1 MNATSTTSSASD
13 SISTAEID
21 ASCRVPL
28 FTIFVSGAVWLVV
41 ASVFGLIASIKFH
54 APGFLSDCPLLTYG
68 RVHPVATNALVYGFA
83 VQAGL
88 GVALWIIAR
97 MGGAKVAQPWL
108 IAVGAKLWNFGLT
121 IGVIGILAGDSTGFE
136 NLEIPRYGVVFLS
149 MGYLLIAFFTLVT
162 LHNRKNR
169 DLRPSQ
175 WFLLAALF
183 WFPWIYFTATYLL
196 LSHSPI
202 RGMTQAVLAWWY
214 SGNLHFVWFG
224 LVGLGAL
231 SHFFDEAKSFGCT
244 RSRNLALFIFWTV
257 ILFASW
263 SGIPPSA
270 PVPAW
275 MPALS
280 TVARVLMIIPVL
292 ALLVDFN
299 QLIETWKFG
308 PSKLSPMETRTALGS
323 LPDYGDSGFVG
334 FGIIAF
340 LMSWAMVS
348 ISSIPAIAAV
358 TNFTWFTVAQSQLN
372 VFGFFSMFMF
382 FWIYAIVPQVT
393 GIQWPCA
400 KSVRRHFWLAAIGIV
415 LIVLPLALG
424 GLIEGFNWH
433 NTKMSNVDVAKN
445 ALNFLRI
452 STLGELLILAG
463 NLMLLGNLVGLSV
476 RYYKIHFVP
485 VYQQATVE
493 LKPVEAKP

>member
-28 FTIFVSGAVWLVV
+28 FTLFVSGAVWLVV

-54 APGFLSDCPLLTYG
+54 APGFLSNCALLTYG
-68 RVHPVATNALVYGFA
+68 RVHPIATNALVYGFA

-108 IAVGAKLWNFGLT
+108 IALGGKLWNFGLT

-162 LHNRKNR
+162 LHHRTER
-169 DLRPSQ
+169 DLGPSQ

-183 WFPWIYFTATYLL
+183 WFPWIYFTANYLL
-196 LSHSPI
+196 LSHSPV
-202 RGMTQAVLAWWY
+202 RGVTQPILAWWY
-214 SGNLHFVWFG
+214 SGNLNLVWFG
-224 LVGLGAL
+224 LVGLGAI
-231 SHFFDEAKSFGCT
+231 FFFIQQLMN
-244 RSRNLALFIFWTV
+244 RPLHSRHLALFTFWTIV
-257 ILFASW
+257 LFGSW
-263 SGIPPSA
+263 SGIPSSA
-270 PVPAW
+270 PTPAW
-275 MPALS
+275 LPAIS
-280 TVARVLMIIPVL
+280 TVATVLT
-292 ALLVDFN
+292 LV
-299 QLIETWKFG
+299 
-308 PSKLSPMETRTALGS
+308 TALAVMVNIYKTCGRGCS
-323 LPDYGDSGFVG
+323 QTENPPPGKF
-334 FGIIAF
+334 IAF
-340 LMSWAMVS
+340 GTMAFAVAWLMNS
-348 ISSIPAIAAV
+348 IAAAPGIN
-358 TNFTWFTVAQSQLN
+358 TITHFTWFMVGQWQLN
-372 VFGFFSMFMF
+372 VFGFFAMTLFGA
-382 FWIYAIVPQVT
+382 IYYIVPQVT
-393 GIQWPCA
+393 GVEWPCA
-400 KSVRRHFWLAAIGIV
+400 KSVRRHYWLAASGII
-415 LIVLPLALG
+415 LIVLPLAIG
-424 GLIEGFNWH
+424 GLIEGFHWQNP
-433 NTKMSNVDVAKN
+433 KMSNVDVAKN

-485 VYQQATVE
+485 VYQQATAE